1 MLKSSARIG
10 AWLAQRARADLAVR
24 RRRMDSCYLP
34 FHFGNA
40 GIEHL
45 GGTIDRGNR
54 PTIVRP
60 NGSIFLAR
68 RGRALREGKFDR

>member
-10 AWLAQRARADLAVR
+10 AWLAQRARADLAMR

-40 GIEHL
+40 GIEHF
-45 GGTIDRGNR
+45 GGTIDGGNR
-54 PTIVRP
+54 PTIICP
-60 NGSIFLAR
+60 SGSIFLAG
-68 RGRALREGKFDR
+68 RGRALREDKFDR